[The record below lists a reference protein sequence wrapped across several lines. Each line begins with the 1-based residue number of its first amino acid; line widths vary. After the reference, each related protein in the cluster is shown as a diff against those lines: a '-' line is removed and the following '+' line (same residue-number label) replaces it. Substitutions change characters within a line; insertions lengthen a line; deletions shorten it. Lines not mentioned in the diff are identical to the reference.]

1 MDIRDVLSRV
11 SFRDDKM
18 AKVNLYE
25 TRNFFCD
32 LYCLRPGQQ
41 QKVHSHAENDKL
53 YYGLR
58 GDASVTVGEET
69 RPLRQGE
76 IVLARTGVPHGI
88 ANDGEGD
95 VVCLVFMAPHPDVER
110 FDGLS

>member
-1 MDIRDVLSRV
+1 MDIREVLAQV

-25 TRNFFCD
+25 TKKFFCD

-41 QKVHSHAENDKL
+41 QKVHSHVENDKL
-53 YYGLR
+53 YYALR
-58 GDASVTVGEET
+58 GEARVTVGEDT
-69 RPLRQGE
+69 RPLKQGE
-76 IVLARTGVPHGI
+76 IVLAEAGVPHGI
-88 ANDGEGD
+88 ANDGGED

-110 FDGLS
+110 LTG